1 MASSLKTMNQVR
13 KPAKKTAPV
22 AAAAG
27 AENESPV
34 VEKKVAANKVI
45 SNKFVTKEATAD
57 AIAQQ
62 DVKLNNPEANKT
74 TNSVLAASSKKKA
87 KTNNAST
94 PEDAIMQ
101 SEAVTPDLDKAVIP
115 KKKVTKKAAPRTA
128 RQAGKK
134 K

>member
-13 KPAKKTAPV
+13 KPVGQAAAKPVKTQTVQPLPVAKATPTQASAKKAV
-22 AAAAG
+22 ALKKELPETPETVAVSDVLPATEDQA
-27 AENESPV
+27 
-34 VEKKVAANKVI
+34 KKVN
-45 SNKFVTKEATAD
+45 TA
-57 AIAQQ
+57 
-62 DVKLNNPEANKT
+62 E
-74 TNSVLAASSKKKA
+74 
-87 KTNNAST
+87 T